1 MSTDNEMP
9 SLFTVRCEIHIEVV
23 FRCPDGFGRASFSR
37 YEDLPAP
44 PVCGQI
50 IMTSEVPWTCPSEFT
65 ITEVA
70 YDLDDPGIVNV
81 STRERSISK
90 PIRRAIADWPER
102 QRQEDARRAADVAA
116 GRPAHYGIMAPPPL
130 CRDTFVEVV
139 QDMVNHDWQLS
150 WVARWF
156 PKGGVPEQISV
167 EPFDDDED
175 FDDCDDEDD
184 EAATPPPA
192 SPPQPTAEEVR
203 RRRREERQRRIDLD
217 GGAE

>member
-9 SLFTVRCEIHIEVV
+9 SLFAVRCEINIEVV
-23 FRCPDGFGRASFSR
+23 FRCPDGYGRASFSR
-37 YEDLPAP
+37 CEDLPAP

-90 PIRRAIADWPER
+90 PIRIAIAEWPER

-116 GRPAHYGIMAPPPL
+116 GRPAHYGVMAPPPL
-130 CRDTFVEVV
+130 CRGTFADII
-139 QDMVNHDWQLS
+139 QDMVMHDWRLS
-150 WVARWF
+150 WEASWF
-156 PKGGVPEQISV
+156 PKGGSREQISV
-167 EPFDDDED
+167 ELPDYDED
-175 FDDCDDEDD
+175 FDDFADEDD
-184 EAATPPPA
+184 EAVIPPPA
-192 SPPQPTAEEVR
+192 ALPQPTAEEVR

-217 GGAE
+217 GGSE